1 MRFIDRDEELR
12 RLDSVLAGSTGGLVV
27 LWGRRRVGKTRLLLE
42 WSGKNDGLYTVADQS
57 SPDIQRRYFAES
69 VARRFHGFD
78 EVEYSDW
85 RSLLRR
91 LAQEA
96 KVAGW
101 RGPLILDEF
110 PYLVAASRNLPSILQ
125 RWVDHEASDAGLSV
139 AIAGSSQRM
148 MQGFV
153 MDASSPLYG
162 RAKESFE
169 LTRISHRIPT
179 ASADS
184 TTARARIGKTPDC
197 SMSIRLLRRFTN
209 LHPRSSALHAL
220 DTKFCEI
227 CGLKPLNA
235 GYIGVGL
242 GLTKARDCVE
252 AYSVWGGIPRYW
264 EISGQHSDDLDM
276 AVDECVLNPL
286 GPLHRE
292 PDRLLMEEVPPSTSL
307 RPILDAMGMGA
318 HRISEIG
325 ARLGQPATSLSRPI
339 ARLVDLGLVVKQIPY
354 GSSEKSGKRVLYKIA
369 DPFFR
374 FWFRAVAPNRALL
387 AEAPK
392 SVRVKIWKQIR
403 QSLFSESWENLCRR
417 SIARLS
423 SVDNPLNRYGPWEP
437 ARRYWRGNE
446 PEWDIVAKSID
457 GKSLLLG
464 EAKWCTKANCA
475 SVVKRARGDLL
486 KKGVPSPEK
495 HSEVR
500 LVHAVFV
507 PESAPEAVAE
517 EDVVVLEARTV
528 LDALR

>member
-12 RLDSVLAGSTGGLVV
+12 RLDSVLAGQSGGLVV

-42 WSGKNDGLYTVADQS
+42 WSRKNDGLYTVADQS

-69 VARRFHGFD
+69 VARRFQGFD

-169 LTRISHRIPT
+169 L
-179 ASADS
+179 
-184 TTARARIGKTPDC
+184 
-197 SMSIRLLRRFTN
+197 
-209 LHPRSSALHAL
+209 
-220 DTKFCEI
+220 
-227 CGLKPLNA
+227 KPLNA

-264 EISGQHSDDLDM
+264 EISGQHRDDLDM

-318 HRISEIG
+318 YRISEIG

-423 SVDNPLNRYGPWEP
+423 SVDNPLKRYGPWEP

-464 EAKWCTKANCA
+464 EAKWCMSNKCA
-475 SVVKRARGDLL
+475 SVVKRARGELL

-507 PESAPEAVAE
+507 PESAPEAVKQK
-517 EDVVVLEARTV
+517 DLVVLEARTV